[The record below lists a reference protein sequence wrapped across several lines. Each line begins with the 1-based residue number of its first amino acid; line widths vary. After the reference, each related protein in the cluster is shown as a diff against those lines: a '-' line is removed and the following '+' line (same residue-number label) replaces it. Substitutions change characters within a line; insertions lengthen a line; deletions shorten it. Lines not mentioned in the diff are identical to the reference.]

1 MIMTVN
7 EALIKQ
13 NFISK
18 ILLKKDESELS
29 KELKVKIMGM
39 RIKFGK
45 IRKEF
50 DEDVQEAIKGF
61 TPEGFAELAQ
71 KQDKTEE
78 EVKNFEEMNKKI
90 NDEYQAYIIKRG
102 QEEVSI
108 DAKLT
113 EDEYNELIEVNADND
128 VEINGQKINAA
139 DFLEILYTL
148 FVEE

>member
-18 ILLKKDESELS
+18 ILLKKDENELS

-128 VEINGQKINAA
+128 VEINGQKLNAA
-139 DFLEILYTL
+139 DFLEILYAL

>member
-1 MIMTVN
+1 MTTN
-7 EALIKQ
+7 EALIRQ

-18 ILLKKDESELS
+18 ILLKSGDNELS
-29 KELKVKIMGM
+29 KALKVKIMQM
-39 RIKFGK
+39 RIKLGK

-61 TPEGFAELAQ
+61 TPEGYAEIAQ

-78 EVKNFEEMNKKI
+78 ENKKVEDWNKQI
-90 NDEYQAYIIKRG
+90 QEEYNEFVVKRG
-102 QEEVSI
+102 QDEVVVDTKI
-108 DAKLT
+108 T
-113 EDEYNELIEVNADND
+113 EDEYNEILEVNAAND

-148 FVEE
+148 FVEED

>member
-1 MIMTVN
+1 MTTN

-13 NFISK
+13 NFITK
-18 ILLKKDESELS
+18 ILLKKDENELS

-39 RIKFGK
+39 RIKLAK

-50 DEDVQEAIKGF
+50 DEDIQEAVKGF
-61 TPEGFAELAQ
+61 SPEGFAELAQ
-71 KQDKTEE
+71 KQNKTEE

-108 DAKLT
+108 DTKLT

>member
-1 MIMTVN
+1 MTVN

-18 ILLKKDESELS
+18 ILLKKDENELS

-128 VEINGQKINAA
+128 VEINGQKLNAA
-139 DFLEILYTL
+139 DFLEILYAL

>member
-1 MIMTVN
+1 MTTN

-13 NFISK
+13 NFITK
-18 ILLKKDESELS
+18 ILLKKDDNELS

-128 VEINGQKINAA
+128 VEINGQKIGAA